1 MRILV
6 CVKVG
11 DFVAK
16 GQEIAKIIEEKE
28 EEYFIIDEVNEENI
42 EIAEFINSCITV
54 EYARNEFY
62 DYRYSIQKVEEVAVR
77 ALSPGVNDPYTAIEC
92 INSMSKSIRKL
103 ADWNNGYYIL
113 EKDDPPATLYTKS
126 ISFEEDL
133 YDFFSEIILYGA
145 SDLSVIKTLFNA
157 YKTISSE
164 ASKENLKAIKG
175 IAEYTYEKSKEN
187 FTHNKDKKFIDKQYY
202 ELTFYLETM
211 NDK

>member
-1 MRILV
+1 M
-6 CVKVG
+6 
-11 DFVAK
+11 
-16 GQEIAKIIEEKE
+16 
-28 EEYFIIDEVNEENI
+28 
-42 EIAEFINSCITV
+42 
-54 EYARNEFY
+54 
-62 DYRYSIQKVEEVAVR
+62 
-77 ALSPGVNDPYTAIEC
+77 
-92 INSMSKSIRKL
+92 
-103 ADWNNGYYIL
+103 
-113 EKDDPPATLYTKS
+113 YTKS